1 MPEKKVGEV
10 THYFGKIQ
18 VAVIKATGEAIKKGQ
33 QLHFVGH
40 GADFQQ
46 EVTSLQID
54 HSEVAEISVGQE
66 GGMKVDQAAK
76 ESTEIYLAEE

>member
-10 THYFGKIQ
+10 SHYFDKIQ

-33 QLHFVGH
+33 NLHFVGH

-46 EVTSLQID
+46 EVSSLQVD
-54 HSEVAEISVGQE
+54 HKDVEEIAVGQE

-76 ESTEIYLAEE
+76 EATEIYLVE